1 MSGSNLR
8 FQSYCLL
15 QVHLRERPSARYVLC
30 RRSRS
35 WNRHLPG
42 WFRGPAHSPG
52 APYLSPGNRNIW
64 RNMSATKLI
73 SLSRR
78 HLVSMSWLGQLAGGE
93 TVQRALAS
101 MPTSHV
107 SSVSPNSI
115 IWVPFQPIPHHYNSI
130 STNSINTLPFLPI
143 PSFEFNFTQFHEK

>member
-1 MSGSNLR
+1 MSGSNLC

-52 APYLSPGNRNIW
+52 APYLSPGNRNVW

-107 SSVSPNSI
+107 SSVSPDSL
-115 IWVPFQPIPHHYNSI
+115 IWVQFQPIPSLQFHFNQFHHLSSI
-130 STNSINTLPFLPI
+130 SHSSI
-143 PSFEFNFTQFHEK
+143 KD